1 MKRQANQI
9 KSVGKSMSSFGSS
22 LTKNVTAPILA
33 TLGATGKMADTFEKD
48 MGQVNTL
55 LDNKEHLQKYKD
67 TAIQVSNDTG
77 IALGTVSINCCV
89 AGLYT
94 SMIPL
99 SDASRF
105 FPSIIIFITFHLF
118 NYYQTAMSKTGKSKS
133 YQWFPA
139 MAKTRNHSYSI
150 ESGAPKR

>member
-77 IALGTVSINCCV
+77 IALGTVSKGV
-89 AGLYT
+89 YQT
-94 SMIPL
+94 
-99 SDASRF
+99 
-105 FPSIIIFITFHLF
+105 ITGYLF
-118 NYYQTAMSKTGKSKS
+118 NISKS
-133 YQWFPA
+133 
-139 MAKTRNHSYSI
+139 
-150 ESGAPKR
+150 G

>member
-77 IALGTVSINCCV
+77 IALGTVVYIRRSV
-89 AGLYT
+89 
-94 SMIPL
+94 
-99 SDASRF
+99 
-105 FPSIIIFITFHLF
+105 PSEILERKHRISFQ
-118 NYYQTAMSKTGKSKS
+118 YQQERLKVEVL
-133 YQWFPA
+133 P
-139 MAKTRNHSYSI
+139 
-150 ESGAPKR
+150 

>member
-77 IALGTVSINCCV
+77 IALGTVSKGV
-89 AGLYT
+89 
-94 SMIPL
+94 
-99 SDASRF
+99 
-105 FPSIIIFITFHLF
+105 
-118 NYYQTAMSKTGKSKS
+118 YQTIVPSEILERKHRISFQ
-133 YQWFPA
+133 YQQERLKVEALP
-139 MAKTRNHSYSI
+139 
-150 ESGAPKR
+150 